1 MNSRPI
7 IYRIHAIQRMFERRI
22 SGENVRQVL
31 QAGEVIEDYS
41 DEMPFPSSLMLGR
54 RGTRPLHVVMAENTE
69 EGESVVITVYEPDP
83 AQWKSGSRNR
93 KK

>member
-54 RGTRPLHVVMAENTE
+54 CGNRPLHVVMAENTK
-69 EGESVVITVYEPDP
+69 EGELVVITVYEPDP